1 MRKIEAANLGDDLK
15 KRIKFLLSFLNE
27 IESELKISLKDN
39 LKKYKTKLNSLV
51 DDYATLDENRLL
63 QEVVILLEKKDITE
77 EIVRLR
83 SHFDL
88 FLNFINNKEPI
99 GKKMNFLHQ
108 EMLRE
113 VNTIGSKTD
122 NIRISHIVINMKE
135 ELEKIKDQVQN
146 IL

>member
-1 MRKIEAANLGDDLK
+1 M
-15 KRIKFLLSFLNE
+15 
-27 IESELKISLKDN
+27 
-39 LKKYKTKLNSLV
+39 
-51 DDYATLDENRLL
+51 DENRLL

-88 FLNFINNKEPI
+88 LNFINNKEPI

-122 NIRISHIVINMKE
+122 NITISHIVINMKE
-135 ELEKIKDQVQN
+135 ELEKIKEQVEYIMKQGKLI
-146 IL
+146 ILTAPSGTGKTSICKKLLSKVKNGISVSITI